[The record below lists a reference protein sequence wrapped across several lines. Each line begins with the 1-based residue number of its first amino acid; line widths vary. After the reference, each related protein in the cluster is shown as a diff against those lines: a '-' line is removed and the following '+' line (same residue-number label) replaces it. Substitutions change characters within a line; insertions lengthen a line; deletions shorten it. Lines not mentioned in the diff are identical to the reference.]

1 MRQIFITVPSPH
13 PTGPIKG
20 AYALANALAAERP
33 VTLVTLKR
41 GPGVD
46 TELDRRVT
54 QRSLA
59 DLGGGW
65 PNRVRA
71 YRAMLDAAGGRRHV
85 SSISMCLTADMVNCF
100 AGDAAVTCASVRGNL
115 FRNYRLDYGLP
126 GVPLAAAH
134 LMALRKTDHI
144 VAMTATMAAQVKAY
158 AGKAPAVIGNFVD
171 EAALEGYRSG
181 ARRAGTFRAV
191 FLATLSE
198 RKQPLLAI
206 HTVHELRRAG
216 VDLVLDVIGTG
227 PLAAAVA
234 AEVTR
239 LGLEKSVILH
249 GHLSNPYKLLA
260 TADLMLLPSLSEG
273 VPRSALEAL
282 HLGVPCVLRAVD
294 GNADLIANAQQGALF
309 SDVQSLREAV
319 LSVAQSSRAGLETRP
334 SLLPPRFRQNEQ
346 ARRYLALVEQD
357 E

>member
-59 DLGGGW
+59 DLGGW

-71 YRAMLDAAGGRRHV
+71 YRAMLHAAGGRQHV
-85 SSISMCLTADMVNCF
+85 ASISMCFTADMVNCL

-134 LMALRKTDHI
+134 LMALRKADHI
-144 VAMTATMAAQVKAY
+144 VAMTAAMAAQVKAY

-171 EAALEGYRSG
+171 EAGLDGYRSSLRRVG
-181 ARRAGTFRAV
+181 ALRAV

-206 HTVHELRRAG
+206 QAIHELRRAG
-216 VDLVLDVIGTG
+216 VDIVLDVIGTG

-234 AEVTR
+234 AEVAR
-239 LGLEKSVILH
+239 LGLHESVILH

-260 TADLMLLPSLSEG
+260 AADLMLLPSLSEG

-294 GNADLIANAQQGALF
+294 GNADLITTGQQGALF
-309 SDVQSLREAV
+309 EDARSLSEAV
-319 LSVAQSSRAGLETRP
+319 QSVAQSSRARSDTRS
-334 SLLPPRFRQNEQ
+334 SLLPARFRQNEQ
-346 ARRYLALVEQD
+346 ARQYLALVEQD